1 MMKDKRRKIIIN
13 VDIFCHFFLMKNSN
27 DMQRVILEFC
37 IVRITIS
44 VLFVYSK
51 LNQYIYNISKYFKKQ
66 KKIK

>member
-1 MMKDKRRKIIIN
+1 
-13 VDIFCHFFLMKNSN
+13 MKNSN